1 MNITREVITD
11 LLPVYESGEASRD
24 TRVLVEEFL
33 QHDAEF
39 ARLVKAGRAIS
50 PGSPTTRTD
59 AASSAEYTAVQR
71 TRRALRRKSW
81 TLALG
86 VFFTLLPFVFAFD
99 GGGVTFFMW
108 RDEPGARLF
117 LVSAAWLWWSYL
129 RQSRDLRGVGW

>member
-1 MNITREVITD
+1 MTITRDVITD

-33 QHDAEF
+33 RRDAEF
-39 ARLVKAGRAIS
+39 ARLVKAGQAIS
-50 PGSPTTRTD
+50 SDPTTARTEPSSHVEH
-59 AASSAEYTAVQR
+59 AAVLR

-99 GGGVTFFMW
+99 GGKITFFMW

-117 LVSAAWLWWSYL
+117 LLSAAWLWWSYL
-129 RQSRDLRGVGW
+129 RQSRDMGGAGW

>member
-1 MNITREVITD
+1 MTITRDVITD

-33 QHDAEF
+33 QRDAEF
-39 ARLVKAGRAIS
+39 ARLVKAGQAIS
-50 PGSPTTRTD
+50 AGPPTLPSNSSSSVEY
-59 AASSAEYTAVQR
+59 AAVLR

-81 TLALG
+81 TLALA

-99 GGGVTFFMW
+99 GGSVTFFMW

-117 LVSAAWLWWSYL
+117 LLSAAWLWWSYL
-129 RQSRDLRGVGW
+129 RQSRDLRGAGW